1 LKFDVYKILIERKKG
16 MNKLKF
22 IAIFA
27 CLFLLHLF
35 GADMPKGD
43 LNVTKIVVSDELR
56 AKYKI
61 KPHHEHLSFDCVDCH
76 QNQGDDPSKFKAIG
90 DAGCLSCHK
99 SKKLLAQRLKF
110 MDTLK
115 ANPHNSV
122 HDGPTLYC
130 DECHNEHKPSTNMC
144 SECHEHEVPQWMN
157 GVTP

>member
-1 LKFDVYKILIERKKG
+1 MKKLNLIKPSFIYIL
-16 MNKLKF
+16 
-22 IAIFA
+22 ACIFSFS
-27 CLFLLHLF
+27 LF
-35 GADMPKGD
+35 AASTTNSAKSD

-61 KPHHEHLSFDCVDCH
+61 KPHHEHLAFDCIDCH
-76 QNQGDDPSKFKAIG
+76 SRQGDDPSKFKAIG
-90 DAGCLSCHK
+90 DNGCMQCHK
-99 SKKLLAQRLKF
+99 SKKLIAQRLNF

-130 DECHNEHKPSTNMC
+130 DECHFEHKESTNMC
-144 SECHEHEVPQWMN
+144 IECHEHEVPQWM